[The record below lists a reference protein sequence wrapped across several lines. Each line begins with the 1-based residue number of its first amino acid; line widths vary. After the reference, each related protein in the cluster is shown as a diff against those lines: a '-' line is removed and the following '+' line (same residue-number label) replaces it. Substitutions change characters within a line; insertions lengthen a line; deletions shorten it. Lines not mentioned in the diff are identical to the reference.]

1 MAKRGANL
9 ELGSG
14 DVAGAAGVDAVKPLP
29 EHHRVLHLLP
39 PAWGGDGEP
48 ASARRRP
55 ERRSVQ
61 RTRRQKSRNEATH
74 QPPPG

>member
-39 PAWGGDGEP
+39 PAWGGVVGTGNPQARGADRSAGQYKGLDG
-48 ASARRRP
+48 RRA
-55 ERRSVQ
+55 EM
-61 RTRRQKSRNEATH
+61 K
-74 QPPPG
+74 